1 MSKEAQGQM
10 SSIIEQ
16 EIYTQRDTFEDLVT
30 TLLSEEDNQQA
41 NVYYFL
47 SWHQSHSATMFMPST
62 QRPTLRS

>member
-16 EIYTQRDTFEDLVT
+16 EIDTQRDTFEDLVP
-30 TLLSEEDNQQA
+30 TLLTEEDDQQA
-41 NVYYFL
+41 NVYYFP

-62 QRPTLRS
+62 QRLTTRS

>member
-16 EIYTQRDTFEDLVT
+16 EIYTQRDTFEDLVP

-41 NVYYFL
+41 NVYYFPYTSVSIDEVDL
-47 SWHQSHSATMFMPST
+47 IFG
-62 QRPTLRS
+62 L